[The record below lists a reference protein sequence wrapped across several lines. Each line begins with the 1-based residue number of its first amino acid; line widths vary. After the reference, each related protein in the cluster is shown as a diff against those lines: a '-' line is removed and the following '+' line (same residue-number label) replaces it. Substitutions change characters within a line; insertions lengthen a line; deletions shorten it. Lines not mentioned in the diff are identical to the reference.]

1 MITTLSTEITNRQLD
16 IVNELDSIERQIR
29 HAEYEMEMFEESRNR
44 NLMLVMRLELDQR
57 RLTMEHARLQRSL
70 ELNSLTIY

>member
-1 MITTLSTEITNRQLD
+1 
-16 IVNELDSIERQIR
+16 
-29 HAEYEMEMFEESRNR
+29 MEMFEESRNR
-44 NLMLVMRLELDQR
+44 NLSLIMRLELDQR